1 MEEQTLA
8 PAPESRAIL
17 AGLDTGEYD
26 AETSLAELGE
36 LAVTAGAEV
45 ICEVLQKRPAPDSAT
60 CLGRGRLEEIRDLA
74 EANDVDLLVFDT
86 ELSGTQI
93 RNIEQIT
100 GVRTIDRTT
109 LILDIFALRA
119 TSTEGRLQVLLAQ
132 LKYRLPRLTGQGIA
146 LSRLGGGIGTR
157 GPGETKLESDRRHI
171 RRQISAIEERLREV
185 AKRRQGIR
193 ERRKKNEA
201 ETVALMGYTNVGKST
216 LLNALTGAGVLAE
229 DMLFATLDPTARKLR
244 LPDGRT
250 VILTDTVGLIRR
262 LPHQLVEAFRSTLEE
277 AVYADLILNLCD
289 ASDPDAELQRTLT
302 RQLLEELGRGDRP
315 VLTVYNKCDLAP
327 DFHPPADV
335 EGVCISARTG
345 EGIDQLLTAI
355 ASELSG
361 KFLRIRLL
369 LPFDKLG
376 LAAELRENGKLFAE
390 EYRETGLYLDVLAE
404 RAKLY
409 KYEEYLYDDS
419 NHL

>member
-36 LAVTAGAEV
+36 LAATAGAEV

-302 RQLLEELGRGDRP
+302 RQLLDELGRGDRP

-327 DFHPPADV
+327 DFRPPADV

>member
-302 RQLLEELGRGDRP
+302 RQLLDELGRGDRP

>member
-74 EANDVDLLVFDT
+74 EANDVDLLVFET
-86 ELSGTQI
+86 ELSGTQL

-302 RQLLEELGRGDRP
+302 RQLLDELGRGDRP